1 MDPFV
6 NVRDVFLENKK
17 IKDFNQT
24 CRVDKVYKPVQ
35 ENNTGALTFSTK
47 DFIFLSGANVKV
59 LKYELAK

>member
-1 MDPFV
+1 MEPFV

-24 CRVDKVYKPVQ
+24 CRVDTVYKPVQ

-47 DFIFLSGANVKV
+47 DLFFYQVPM
-59 LKYELAK
+59 